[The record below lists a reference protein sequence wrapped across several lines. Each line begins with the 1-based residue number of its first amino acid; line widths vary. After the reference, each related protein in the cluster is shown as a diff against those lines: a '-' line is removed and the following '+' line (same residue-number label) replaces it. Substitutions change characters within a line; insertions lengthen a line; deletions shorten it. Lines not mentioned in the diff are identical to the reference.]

1 MTEPILEV
9 LGIGAFIFIVLTI
22 FYYVAEFL
30 GMVKITRFL
39 GKFIRL
45 VEVIALSL
53 GFIHGYYMADKSGD
67 ALSGYFAW
75 LILALLIFSTLFFTP
90 KNNSAAWKGYIT
102 ALVIMLLLFACMPV
116 YSVSVGF
123 PVFEIVDPLLTA

>member
-22 FYYVAEFL
+22 FYYVADFL
-30 GMVKITRFL
+30 GMMKITKVF

-45 VEVIALSL
+45 VEIIALSL
-53 GFIHGYYMADKSGD
+53 GFIHGYYMADKNGD

-75 LILALLIFSTLFFTP
+75 LVLALLIFSTLFFAP
-90 KNNSAAWKGYIT
+90 KKNSAAWKGYIT
-102 ALVIMLLLFACMPV
+102 ALIVMLLLFACIHV

-123 PVFEIVDPLLTA
+123 PVFEIVDPVLTA